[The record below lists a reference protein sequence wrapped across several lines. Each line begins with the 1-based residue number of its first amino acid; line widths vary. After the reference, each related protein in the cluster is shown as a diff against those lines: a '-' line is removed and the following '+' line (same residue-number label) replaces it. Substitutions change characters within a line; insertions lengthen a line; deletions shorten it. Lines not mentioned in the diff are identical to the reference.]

1 MKAALTFTETLQ
13 GHLSFGEHDPQR
25 GASRGAQEGNKIFC
39 HLEVN
44 VGDGERFHLPPQ
56 PDNAISGWVYSSALG
71 QRLPIARGSLRFF
84 VEDKSVTTDVVT
96 YQLRY
101 LLLLYDDLGH
111 PLTVVGVKT
120 VGGNHLGRMWRD
132 ATTVRIHLYKGDRF
146 ADVAGVSDAHLGQV
160 RGLETL
166 AAGVISVRPFAF
178 LKQLTTFRAA
188 DYRSVLRFCS
198 LFMKRLLG
206 AYSLSSTRADRRMR

>member
-25 GASRGAQEGNKIFC
+25 GALRGTQEGNKIFC

-44 VGDGERFHLPPQ
+44 VGDVERFHLPPQ
-56 PDNAISGWVYSSALG
+56 PHNARSGWVYSSALG

-84 VEDKSVTTDVVT
+84 VESKSATTGAVT

-101 LLLLYDDLGH
+101 CLLLFDDLGH

-120 VGGNHLGRMWRD
+120 VGERHWSRMWKD
-132 ATTVRIHLYKGDRF
+132 ATTVHIHLYKGDRF
-146 ADVAGVSDAHLGQV
+146 VDVVGMSDAQLGRV
-160 RGLETL
+160 HDLETL
-166 AAGVISVRPFAF
+166 AVGIISVRPFAF
-178 LKQLTTFRAA
+178 LKQLTTLRAT

-198 LFMKRLLG
+198 LFTKRLLG
-206 AYSLSSTRADRRMR
+206 AYTSAGTRADRRAR

>member
-1 MKAALTFTETLQ
+1 MKAGLTFTETLQ

-25 GASRGAQEGNKIFC
+25 GALRGTQEGNKIFC

-44 VGDGERFHLPPQ
+44 VGDVERFYLPPQ
-56 PDNAISGWVYSSALG
+56 PDNALSGWVYSSALG
-71 QRLPIARGSLRFF
+71 KRLPVARGNLRFF
-84 VEDKSVTTDVVT
+84 VKDKSATTGVVT

-101 LLLLYDDLGH
+101 CLLLFDELGH

-120 VGGNHLGRMWRD
+120 IGGSHLGRLWKD

-146 ADVAGVSDAHLGQV
+146 ADVAGVSDAHIGHVQ
-160 RGLETL
+160 GLETL
-166 AAGVISVRPFAF
+166 AAGVISVRPLAF
-178 LKQLTTFRAA
+178 LRQLTTLRAA
-188 DYRSVLRFCS
+188 DPRSVVRFGG

-206 AYSLSSTRADRRMR
+206 AYALGARADRGAR